1 MLGYAYPGNVRQLE
15 SFVEQMAVFADDAGR
30 IDVEA
35 LPEDLLQHPP
45 SIQSVESHAS
55 APEMTGNIAE
65 SERRMIEAA
74 LLRSVNIGE
83 AARTLGIGRTTLW
96 RKMREYGLQ
105 FDTGARPR

>member
-1 MLGYAYPGNVRQLE
+1 
-15 SFVEQMAVFADDAGR
+15 
-30 IDVEA
+30 
-35 LPEDLLQHPP
+35 
-45 SIQSVESHAS
+45 
-55 APEMTGNIAE
+55 MTGNIAE